1 MTEKSDY
8 WKIDEK
14 LVKHIAKIAR
24 INLTE
29 KEIEK
34 FSKQLKNIL
43 QAFKEIDEV
52 NTSGIEP
59 SFHPQELKNVW
70 REDKAKSWKWE
81 PLDNTKH
88 KEKKYFKGPKI
99 V

>member
-1 MTEKSDY
+1 MVGKSNY

-14 LVKHIAKIAR
+14 LVKHVAKIAR
-24 INLTE
+24 LSLT
-29 KEIEK
+29 KQEIEK
-34 FSKQLKNIL
+34 FSKQLENIL

-52 NTSGIEP
+52 DISGVEP

-70 REDKAKSWKWE
+70 REDKAKPWKWD
-81 PLDNTKH
+81 PLGNTKH

>member
-1 MTEKSDY
+1 MSEKSNY

-24 INLTE
+24 VNLTE
-29 KEIEK
+29 QEIEK
-34 FSKQLKNIL
+34 FSKQLENIL
-43 QAFKEIDEV
+43 QAFKELDEV
-52 NTSGIEP
+52 DTSGVEP

-70 REDKAKSWKWE
+70 REDKVKPWKWG
-81 PLDNTKH
+81 PLENTKH

>member
-1 MTEKSDY
+1 MTEKPKC

-14 LVKHIAKIAR
+14 LVDHVAKIAR
-24 INLTE
+24 VNLTE
-29 KEIEK
+29 KEVKK
-34 FSKQLKNIL
+34 FSKQLENIL
-43 QAFKEIDEV
+43 QAFKELDEV
-52 NTSGIEP
+52 DTSGIEP

-70 REDKAKSWKWE
+70 REDKAKPWKWE